1 MCSRPSEVRQRAKP
15 LAWWPPHLT
24 PSRWRATMTDGGDSV
39 MSVQFWPCP
48 GCSRHVKRGD
58 VSCPFCGATASV
70 EIRPTRVL
78 AGRLSRAALFAAGAV
93 GAAIATTACGGKESS
108 AKTGRGGAAPD
119 AMASAGASSGAS
131 SGSGSQY
138 AVSGGVL
145 YGGPFPIETEDSS
158 TGSSS
163 GASSG
168 AASAGAS
175 SGACLPGSPA
185 PCTSSGLL
193 YVPMY
198 GVPPGGFPVETGAS
212 DGPSEVAADAA
223 DASAGPTDSSS
234 AADVPSSTP
243 PYGQGPI
250 PGDE

>member
-1 MCSRPSEVRQRAKP
+1 
-15 LAWWPPHLT
+15 
-24 PSRWRATMTDGGDSV
+24 
-39 MSVQFWPCP
+39 MSAQFWPCP

-58 VSCPFCGATASV
+58 AVCPFCGATASL
-70 EIRPTRVL
+70 ESGPTRVL

-93 GAAIATTACGGKESS
+93 GAAVATTACGGKES
-108 AKTGRGGAAPD
+108 TAPD
-119 AMASAGASSGAS
+119 SMASAGSSSGAS
-131 SGSGSQY
+131 SGSGSP
-138 AVSGGVL
+138 GGVL
-145 YGGPFPIETEDSS
+145 YGGPIPIETEDSS

-198 GVPPGGFPVETGAS
+198 GVPPGGFPVETEDSSAS

-223 DASAGPTDSSS
+223 DASAPTDSASTSETAPSVADGSTDATDARATTMPTDSSS
-234 AADVPSSTP
+234 AADVPTN
-243 PYGQGPI
+243 GGGVADATVDQ
-250 PGDE
+250 